1 MTQKDLFS
9 DFSIHNLPFGIFSI
23 PNQKP
28 RVGVAYKDRVID
40 LYTLAHKEG
49 WDMDVEVLQQHHL
62 NDFIALGKTVTQK
75 VRSDVKDLINNKHS
89 KYIKNISV
97 SILNVQMH
105 LPVRVGDYT
114 DFYSSLEHATNVGKL
129 FRDPKQALLP
139 NWKHLPVAYHGRAS
153 SIVSSGTKIHR
164 PQGQIVKNK
173 GANPEFRATEKL
185 DFELELGCIIGK
197 ENPLGQRIPIEEAHN
212 YIFGLVLCND
222 WSARDIQQW
231 EYVPLGPFLGKN
243 FATSISPWVIPIEA
257 LEPFKVAAPKQD
269 PPILKYLH
277 SKERW
282 NYDIQ
287 LEVWL
292 QTKAGQEYQICTS
305 NTKYLYWTLEQQIA
319 HHSSNGCP
327 LRIGDLLAS
336 GTISGKQPQ
345 SYGSLLELTKNGT
358 APLQFSEDEQRSFIE
373 DGDQIRFRATAKKD
387 AYTLG
392 FGTLENTVNPI
403 K

>member
-1 MTQKDLFS
+1 MTKKDLFS
-9 DFSIHNLPFGIFSI
+9 NFSIDNLPFGIFSL
-23 PNQKP
+23 PNQNP
-28 RVGVAYKDRVID
+28 RVGMAYKDRVID
-40 LYTLAHKEG
+40 LYALAQKG
-49 WDMDVEVLQQHHL
+49 WWDIDIEVLQQPHL
-62 NDFIALGKTVTQK
+62 NDFIALGKSVTQK
-75 VRSDVKDLINNKHS
+75 IRSDVKNLINNIHS

-97 SILNVQMH
+97 SIHAVTMH
-105 LPVRVGDYT
+105 LPIRIGDYT

-153 SIVSSGTKIHR
+153 SIIPSGAKVHR
-164 PQGQIVKNK
+164 PLGQIVKSK
-173 GANPEFRATEKL
+173 RQNPEFKVTEKL
-185 DFELELGCIIGK
+185 DFELEMGCIIGK
-197 ENPLGQRIPIEEAHN
+197 ENALGRPIPIDEAHS

-257 LEPFKVAAPKQD
+257 LEPFKVPAPKQD
-269 PPILKYLH
+269 PPVLEYLQ

-292 QTKAGQEYQICTS
+292 QTKAGQKHKICRS

-336 GTISGKQPQ
+336 GTISGKKPQ
-345 SYGSLLELTKNGT
+345 SYGSLLELTKNGS
-358 APLQFSEDEQRSFIE
+358 APLKFKNDEERIFIE
-373 DGDQIRFRATAKKD
+373 DGDQIRFTATAKKD
-387 AYTLG
+387 NCSLG
-392 FGTLENTVNPI
+392 FGTLENTVNPTI
-403 K
+403 

>member
-9 DFSIHNLPFGIFSI
+9 DFSIHNLPFGIFSL

-40 LYTLAHKEG
+40 LYTLAQKKG
-49 WDMDVEVLQQHHL
+49 WDMDAEVLQQPHL

-75 VRSDVKDLINNKHS
+75 VRSDIKTLINS
-89 KYIKNISV
+89 ISDVELKNISV
-97 SILNVQMH
+97 SILSVRMH
-105 LPVRVGDYT
+105 LPVRIGDYT

-153 SIVSSGTKIHR
+153 SVVPSGTKIHR
-164 PQGQIVKNK
+164 PQGQIVKSK
-173 GANPEFRATEKL
+173 GANPEFGATEKL
-185 DFELELGCIIGK
+185 DFELELGCIIGR
-197 ENPLGQRIPIEEAHN
+197 ENPLGQRVPIEEAHS

-257 LEPFKVAAPKQD
+257 LEPFKVPAPKQD

-292 QTKAGQEYQICTS
+292 QTKAGQEYQICKS

-358 APLQFSEDEQRSFIE
+358 DPLQFSDDEQRSFIE
-373 DGDQIRFRATAKKD
+373 DGDQIRLRATAKSES
-387 AYTLG
+387 YTLG

-403 K
+403 R

>member
-9 DFSIHNLPFGIFSI
+9 DFSIHNLPFGIFSL

-40 LYTLAHKEG
+40 LYNLAQKEG
-49 WDMDVEVLQQHHL
+49 WDMDIEVLQQPHL

-75 VRSDVKDLINNKHS
+75 VRSDVKDLINS
-89 KYIKNISV
+89 IPDIELKNISV
-97 SILNVQMH
+97 SILTVQMH
-105 LPVRVGDYT
+105 LPIRVGDYT
-114 DFYSSLEHATNVGKL
+114 DFYSSLEHATNVGKII
-129 FRDPKQALLP
+129 RDPKQALLP

-153 SIVSSGTKIHR
+153 SVVPSGTKIHR

-173 GANPEFRATEKL
+173 GANPKFRATEKL

-197 ENPLGQRIPIEEAHN
+197 ENPLGQRIPIEEAHS

-257 LEPFKVAAPKQD
+257 LEPFKVPAPKQD
-269 PPILKYLH
+269 TPVLDYLH

-292 QTKAGQEYQICTS
+292 QTQAGQEYQICKS

-327 LRIGDLLAS
+327 LRVGDLLAS

-345 SYGSLLELTKNGT
+345 SYGFLLELTKNGT
-358 APLQFSEDEQRSFIE
+358 APLQFPDDEQRSFIE